1 MRARSSSMR
10 NHRAAAAT
18 VLGTMMF
25 ATLTGC
31 GNSAPT
37 AEAPPAQDDLEAAVR
52 PVITEQM
59 EEMGIPGLVAIVR
72 SPERGDYEIAA
83 GVANIDTGE
92 PVEMTDH
99 FRIGSITKTFTATVV
114 LQLAQEGKF
123 GLDDPLEQYF
133 PQVDTNGA
141 TIRQALNMTSGIPT
155 YTTDAFLNALADDP
169 QRVWT
174 PDELL
179 ATIEGTPAEF
189 APGEGWDYSNTNYV
203 LLGMLAE
210 RFGGA
215 PLKTLIQDR
224 IFTPLQMNGCSLPA
238 ATDATVPAPF
248 SHGYQYGTEWDDPS
262 PPAPRP
268 ELVDVTNFNPS
279 WGFGAGEAI
288 CTAAD
293 LAIWAKALV
302 DGDLLEPEMQAQRLD
317 FVTTG
322 PLPYGLG
329 IGDLNGLVGHNGH
342 ISGFQTQAAV
352 RQADG
357 TVIVVL
363 TNITQAPD
371 LQLPASMISALIS
384 GAIPASPN

>member
-99 FRIGSITKTFTATVV
+99 FRIGSITKTFTATVA

-179 ATIEGTPAEF
+179 ATIEGVPAEF

-238 ATDATVPAPF
+238 
-248 SHGYQYGTEWDDPS
+248 
-262 PPAPRP
+262 
-268 ELVDVTNFNPS
+268 
-279 WGFGAGEAI
+279 
-288 CTAAD
+288 
-293 LAIWAKALV
+293 
-302 DGDLLEPEMQAQRLD
+302 
-317 FVTTG
+317 
-322 PLPYGLG
+322 
-329 IGDLNGLVGHNGH
+329 
-342 ISGFQTQAAV
+342 
-352 RQADG
+352 
-357 TVIVVL
+357 
-363 TNITQAPD
+363 
-371 LQLPASMISALIS
+371 
-384 GAIPASPN
+384 